1 MILLAKFL
9 KITIFKIFTKI
20 NHKKIQHKNLLFH
33 DVIII
38 EFVTKLHHEIFP
50 VNPRRNELQRRTE
63 FN

>member
-1 MILLAKFL
+1 M
-9 KITIFKIFTKI
+9 FTNI

-33 DVIII
+33 DVIIT
-38 EFVTKLHHEIFP
+38 EFVTKLHHETFP